1 MPTPRNP
8 DTPSLGPGG
17 DNLEA
22 GPSSSGLGSFS
33 NSEIGELVTQAAETM
48 AASGED
54 AERNYQ
60 RSLDRLR
67 ERAEEVASAVGE
79 QYDALAEDQYLERW
93 GMVQLLTDLRHQATV
108 PALENV
114 LRQPIP
120 PERSDDPAHGI
131 STVGEEVIIRTT
143 AVEALARLASSGDSA
158 AKELLLRQV
167 RHEVFTVRRAAVQ
180 AIAESGDTDLTA
192 RVREELSGTEDE
204 QLLNI
209 RRVDV
214 RGVPQAVGGRFVKD
228 SQDDA
233 APPPEPPR
241 S

>member
-8 DTPSLGPGG
+8 DTPSLGSGG

-22 GPSSSGLGSFS
+22 GPSRSGLESFA
-33 NSEIGELVTQAAETM
+33 NNEIGELVTQAAETM

-67 ERAEEVASAVGE
+67 ERAAEVVSAVGE

-93 GMVQLLTDLRHQATV
+93 GMVQLLTDLRHSATV
-108 PALENV
+108 PVLENV

-120 PERSDDPAHGI
+120 PERSEDPAHGV

-143 AVEALARLASSGDSA
+143 AVEALARLASAGDSA
-158 AKELLLRQV
+158 AKELLLRQI

-180 AIAESGDTDLTA
+180 AIAETGDTDLTS

-204 QLLNI
+204 RLLSI

-214 RGVPQAVGGRFVKD
+214 RGVPQAVGGRYLKD
-228 SQDDA
+228 SKTDDV
-233 APPPEPPR
+233 PPPEPPR
-241 S
+241 A

>member
-22 GPSSSGLGSFS
+22 GPDSSGLGSFS
-33 NSEIGELVTQAAETM
+33 DSEIGELVTQATETM

-67 ERAEEVASAVGE
+67 ERADDVVPALGA
-79 QYDALAEDQYLERW
+79 QYDALSEEQYLERW
-93 GMVQLLTDLRHQATV
+93 GLVQLLTDLRH
-108 PALENV
+108 PAAASVLENV

-143 AVEALARLASSGDSA
+143 AVEALARLASAGDSA

-167 RHEVFTVRRAAVQ
+167 RHEVFTIRRAAVQ
-180 AIAESGDTDLTA
+180 AIAESGDTELTG

-204 QLLNI
+204 RLLNI

-214 RGVPQAVGGRFVKD
+214 RGVPQAVGGRHVKD
-228 SQDDA
+228 SRADDV
-233 APPPEPPR
+233 PPPEPPR

>member
-60 RSLDRLR
+60 RSLGRLR

-120 PERSDDPAHGI
+120 PERSDDPGHGI

>member
-8 DTPSLGPGG
+8 DTPSLGSGG

-22 GPSSSGLGSFS
+22 GPGSSGLGSFS

-67 ERAEEVASAVGE
+67 ERADDVVPALGE
-79 QYDALAEDQYLERW
+79 QYGALSEEQYLERW
-93 GMVQLLTDLRHQATV
+93 GLVQLLTDLRHAATV
-108 PALENV
+108 PVLENV

-143 AVEALARLASSGDSA
+143 AVEALARLASAGDSA
-158 AKELLLRQV
+158 AKELLLRQI

-180 AIAESGDTDLTA
+180 AIAETGDTELTA

-204 QLLNI
+204 RLLNI

-214 RGVPQAVGGRFVKD
+214 RGVPQAVGGRYVKD
-228 SQDDA
+228 KQTDDV
-233 APPPEPPR
+233 PPPEPPR